1 MLVVKDWN
9 AHELEQIKQLVT
21 VQLVLLVVGLEVG
34 DNFLVVVEP
43 FSSLPSL
50 EQVCFRD
57 QLMREQ
63 VLVQMN
69 VVWVV
74 GPGLSLLIVESLWR
88 VTESSNSAFV

>member
-43 FSSLPSL
+43 LSSLPSP

-69 VVWVV
+69 V
-74 GPGLSLLIVESLWR
+74 
-88 VTESSNSAFV
+88 A